1 MNKLIHSGT
10 MLLALL
16 HPFLALANETL
27 FSPTAKNMTGE
38 WVIHCCFHTGQCEF
52 AVGIDQRQPGESL

>member
-16 HPFLALANETL
+16 HPLQTLANETL
-27 FSPTAKNMTGE
+27 FSPTAKT
-38 WVIHCCFHTGQCEF
+38 
-52 AVGIDQRQPGESL
+52 

>member
-16 HPFLALANETL
+16 HPLQTLANETL
-27 FSPTAKNMTGE
+27 FSPTAKNMPGE
-38 WVIHCCFHTGQCEF
+38 WGGVLFRSY
-52 AVGIDQRQPGESL
+52 AR